1 MIRQRKTQNERKDET
16 RKLLINSA
24 VENFAK
30 YGFHG
35 VSIDKLAE
43 YAGFS
48 KGAFYAHFHSKEE
61 IFLALLEQQM
71 QLHVEKINALLAG
84 QPSLLHFPEKMNQLS
99 IQNLEENR
107 TWSLLNMEFLLYSMR
122 NEEVRGRWS
131 NMILQ
136 SVKQISQSIEN
147 LIEKENLTCTLSPE
161 EMAWTILS
169 LENGIAIFHYIS
181 HDHIPIDLLEKSL
194 KRIFSL
200 NKN

>member
-71 QLHVEKINALLAG
+71 QLHVKKINALLAE
-84 QPSLLHFPEKMNQLS
+84 QPSLLHFPEKMNQQS
-99 IQNLEENR
+99 IQNCEENR

-122 NEEVRGRWS
+122 NEEVRCQWS

-169 LENGIAIFHYIS
+169 LENGIAIFHFIS
-181 HDHIPIDLLEKSL
+181 QDHIPRDLLEKSL
-194 KRIFSL
+194 KRLISF
-200 NKN
+200 K

>member
-1 MIRQRKTQNERKDET
+1 MPDET
-16 RKLLINSA
+16 
-24 VENFAK
+24 
-30 YGFHG
+30 GFFIWQKRG
-35 VSIDKLAE
+35 TSVPYVSSFNMPQSIE
-43 YAGFS
+43 IMG
-48 KGAFYAHFHSKEE
+48 KGA
-61 IFLALLEQQM
+61 IFLKKKHMKWLFSSIVLLV
-71 QLHVEKINALLAG
+71 LCIG
-84 QPSLLHFPEKMNQLS
+84 QPSLLHFPEKMNQQS

-122 NEEVRGRWS
+122 NEEVRGQWS

>member
-1 MIRQRKTQNERKDET
+1 MIRQRKTQNERKEET

-48 KGAFYAHFHSKEE
+48 KGAFYTHFHSKEE

-71 QLHVEKINALLAG
+71 QLHVEKINSFLAE
-84 QPSLLHFPEKMNQLS
+84 QPSLLHFPEKMNQQS

-122 NEEVRGRWS
+122 NEEVRCQWS

-181 HDHIPIDLLEKSL
+181 QDHVPIDLLEKSL